1 MNNNK
6 YIIIEN
12 KYLLTIFY
20 CEEAEIKEI
29 ILQNEAKITSLYSIM
44 HELPIKYG
52 LLMLATPKMV
62 PFVCYP

>member
-29 ILQNEAKITSLYSIM
+29 ILQNEAKITSSYSIM
-44 HELPIKYG
+44 HELPIK
-52 LLMLATPKMV
+52 
-62 PFVCYP
+62 

>member
-12 KYLLTIFY
+12 KYRLTIFY

-29 ILQNEAKITSLYSIM
+29 ILQNEAKITSSYSIM
-44 HELPIKYG
+44 RELPIK
-52 LLMLATPKMV
+52 
-62 PFVCYP
+62 